1 MSESFI
7 IVVTLFVLSL
17 CTFFEGRR
25 GRQGWVERG
34 RQGRVERERQGRV
47 KRGRQGGVERGRRV
61 HATFFIKITYVSVSS
76 DTFLRV
82 FRWQSPPVAAA
93 LLINLNVLLLY
104 G

>member
-1 MSESFI
+1 MHKFLKFFENVEFSCIMSESFI

-47 KRGRQGGVERGRRV
+47 KRGRQGGGGGGGGGGKGGGRGGWKGGEEYMQR
-61 HATFFIKITYVSVSS
+61 
-76 DTFLRV
+76 FL
-82 FRWQSPPVAAA
+82 
-93 LLINLNVLLLY
+93 
-104 G
+104 